1 MNKKIEF
8 EDNGKKYVLEYNR
21 EAIEIMERQGFSA
34 SEMVSKPMTMLPL
47 AFQGLFYKNH
57 KDARKS
63 FIDECYDRFS
73 NKKDLIEVIAEM
85 ISETYNTLT
94 NDEAEDEKGNLD
106 WKIVG

>member
-8 EDNGKKYVLEYNR
+8 EENGEKYVLEYNR
-21 EAIEIMERQGFSA
+21 EAIEIIERQGFSA

-57 KDARKS
+57 KRVKKS
-63 FIDECYDRFS
+63 FIDECYDRF
-73 NKKDLIEVIAEM
+73 KDKQKLIEVIGDM
-85 ISETYNTLT
+85 ITESYESLT
-94 NDEAEDEKGNLD
+94 EDNENNEKGNLD